1 MKEPL
6 YGVIKRHIKNQIET
20 GVYAPGDKIPTEMEL
35 ASQFNTSRQT
45 VNKALR
51 DLVLDELVERS
62 PRSGTFVKAPKS
74 QSSLLDLQN
83 IATQVSERGNSYS
96 NVLIDL
102 STQKADAQV
111 AAILGIVKDEKVFVS
126 IMVHKENGIPVRY
139 DKRYIRPSA
148 APEYINQTFKDFTPA
163 QYLQANCP
171 VEKVENIV
179 EALLP
184 EPKIR
189 EFLDI
194 EANEPCLRII
204 RIVTSRGKIASY
216 SKLYYPSS
224 RYKLTST
231 FVAS

>member
-6 YGVIKRHIKNQIET
+6 YEAIKRYIKEKIDT
-20 GVYAPGDKIPTEMEL
+20 GIFSPGDKIPTEMAL
-35 ASQFNTSRQT
+35 SIQFNTSRQT

-51 DLVLDELVERS
+51 DLVLDGLVERS

-83 IATQVSERGNSYS
+83 ISTQILERGNDYS
-96 NVLIDL
+96 NVLLDL
-102 STQKADAQV
+102 SIQKADTDV
-111 AAILGIVKDEKVFVS
+111 ASVLNMVKDEEIYVS
-126 IMVHKENGIPVRY
+126 QMVHKENGIPVRY

-148 APEYINQTFKDFTPA
+148 APEYIKQTFKEFTPA

-184 EPKIR
+184 SPEIKKLLEIK
-189 EFLDI
+189 
-194 EANEPCLRII
+194 ANEPCLRII
-204 RIVTSRGKIASY
+204 RIVTSNGKIASY

-231 FVAS
+231 FVA